1 VETCSLT
8 TSPAILADSSWLCY
22 IITTHHKRGSRTQT
36 ASSPSGKSPI
46 GFLPRM
52 LCAYF
57 EIGPCCLYAIVV
69 EIKKET
75 AGHVDTVI
83 AEYNFCNRVAK
94 KVTEI
99 VHVK

>member
-1 VETCSLT
+1 
-8 TSPAILADSSWLCY
+8 
-22 IITTHHKRGSRTQT
+22 
-36 ASSPSGKSPI
+36 
-46 GFLPRM
+46 M

>member
-1 VETCSLT
+1 
-8 TSPAILADSSWLCY
+8 
-22 IITTHHKRGSRTQT
+22 
-36 ASSPSGKSPI
+36 
-46 GFLPRM
+46 M

-99 VHVK
+99 VHVKWALHKHVILSACNIYFGGGAQLLLLLSFAFLLS